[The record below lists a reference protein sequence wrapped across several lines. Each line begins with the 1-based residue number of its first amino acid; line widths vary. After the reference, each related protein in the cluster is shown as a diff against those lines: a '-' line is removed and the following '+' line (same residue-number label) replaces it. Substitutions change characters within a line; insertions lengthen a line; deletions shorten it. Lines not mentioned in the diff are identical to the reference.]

1 MTTNVDFMLANR
13 LDGQPSSPS
22 PQGQT
27 LPLREAVELSQDVKQ
42 KVEEVVVLLGD
53 TNDQVRSQISA
64 GADFLAADKALA
76 ENERVESTV
85 KEIAEDLGEV
95 NGALEKGVEG
105 LQVMEDALTQSRI
118 SNARIEA
125 RLVVSEQETATA
137 TAQYRAFHDVVTGL
151 PNRALFDDRLV
162 HAIAAAQRH
171 GWALAVLFLDLNR
184 FKEVNDIHGH
194 AAGDLVLK
202 EVSRRLAIQT
212 RDEDTVCRYGG
223 DEFAI
228 LLVNP
233 RGSSNVARIADAISE
248 TLSAAI
254 DVGGTAVTTGASI
267 GVAHYPE
274 DGSTGP
280 ALVKVADAAM
290 YADKR
295 SRR

>member
-1 MTTNVDFMLANR
+1 MTSNVDFMLANR
-13 LDGQPSSPS
+13 PDGQPSSPS

-42 KVEEVVVLLGD
+42 KVEEVVVLLGE

-85 KEIAEDLGEV
+85 KEVAEDLGEV
-95 NGALEKGVEG
+95 NGALEKGVEE
-105 LQVMEDALTQSRI
+105 LQVMEDALTRSRLA
-118 SNARIEA
+118 NVRIEA

-137 TAQYRAFHDVVTGL
+137 QYRALHDVVTGL

-202 EVSRRLAIQT
+202 EVSHRLALQT

-233 RGSSNVARIADAISE
+233 RGASNVARIADAISE

-267 GVAHYPE
+267 GVAHFPE

-295 SRR
+295 SGR